1 MTAKLRVPVKCGF
14 GPFQVREVCV
24 SYFRM
29 VERRVTAVFCGRSWR
44 EVWKRLVWPCGEWTM
59 SLEVCGV

>member
-1 MTAKLRVPVKCGF
+1 MTAKMRVPVKCVF
-14 GPFQVREVCV
+14 GPCQVREVCV

-29 VERRVTAVFCGRSWR
+29 VERRVPALFCVKSWR
-44 EVWKRLVWPCGEWTM
+44 EVCKRLVWPCDEWTM